1 MLRWKSHYVK
11 SPPTPRH
18 IPPTSN
24 PRQFL
29 PKVPSIS
36 ILIRPIYPNKC
47 PLKNC
52 QPHFW
57 TYRKQRN
64 ELQFPL
70 SCLQPFYPTS
80 LEHPP
85 EEPTKPKNNRSKC
98 WQPHRDHITPVVIKS
113 IFVSCKKL
121 YQPTHLNRIPFFFF
135 DIRLDH
141 IPDRSLLSLL
151 FNPLTFQEMI
161 LIFIDERPR
170 PVSYWHFLAWQTRS
184 QNSKNSTSF
193 SAPDCPLIPPSPV
206 FSKHFLL
213 VSVVFSS
220 PLRIRKIL

>member
-1 MLRWKSHYVK
+1 MKAPPQVDPTNHYLQWNLKIHAWGKILSTEVLRWKSHCIK

-121 YQPTHLNRIPFFFF
+121 YQPTRLNHIPFFF
-135 DIRLDH
+135 
-141 IPDRSLLSLL
+141 
-151 FNPLTFQEMI
+151 
-161 LIFIDERPR
+161 
-170 PVSYWHFLAWQTRS
+170 W
-184 QNSKNSTSF
+184 
-193 SAPDCPLIPPSPV
+193 
-206 FSKHFLL
+206 
-213 VSVVFSS
+213 
-220 PLRIRKIL
+220 